1 MAEELGGEPR
11 REAGCGVGAQLRAA
25 RERAGLTIAAA
36 ARKLLV
42 GEQVLEALESERF
55 ETLGASIY
63 VKSYLRRYADLLG
76 EPVAP
81 LYERLASG
89 LLMPQPDLTRAPRAA
104 RPKAGFAGRILSA
117 LAVLVVVG
125 LAWWGWSHWREVAA
139 VPVVSRL
146 VSPRLPA
153 VPVARAAAVAAR
165 AAPEPV
171 APAPAP
177 AVSPHAAAAP
187 GAATARITLRFP
199 AASWVAVID
208 AAGRSIYRGMVAAG
222 ARRSF
227 EGRAPLHV
235 VLGYAS
241 GVAVRIDGRPAS
253 IASYVGRDHAVSF
266 DITAGGRVLP
276 APPGAGG

>member
-1 MAEELGGEPR
+1 
-11 REAGCGVGAQLRAA
+11 
-25 RERAGLTIAAA
+25 
-36 ARKLLV
+36 
-42 GEQVLEALESERF
+42 SERF
-55 ETLGASIY
+55 EALGASIY
-63 VKSYLRRYADLLG
+63 VKSYLRRYADLLD
-76 EPVAP
+76 EPAAP
-81 LYERLASG
+81 LYERLASR
-89 LLMPQPDLTRAPRAA
+89 LVMPTPDLTRAPRAA
-104 RPKAGFAGRILSA
+104 RPKAGFAGRILGA

-125 LAWWGWSHWREVAA
+125 LAWWGWSHRRQAEA
-139 VPVVSRL
+139 VPVGSRRVSR
-146 VSPRLPA
+146 RLLA
-153 VPVARAAAVAAR
+153 VPVARAGAGSAR

-171 APAPAP
+171 APAPA
-177 AVSPHAAAAP
+177 VSPRAAVAP

>member
-25 RERAGLTIAAA
+25 RERAGLTIGQA

-42 GEQVLEALESERF
+42 GEQVLEALETERF

-76 EPVAP
+76 EPAAP
-81 LYERLASG
+81 LHERLASR
-89 LLMPQPDLTRAPRAA
+89 LVMPQPDLTRAPRAA
-104 RPKAGFAGRILSA
+104 RPKAGFAGRVLSG

-125 LAWWGWSHWREVAA
+125 LAWWGWSHRREVVA

-146 VSPRLPA
+146 VSTRLPA
-153 VPVARAAAVAAR
+153 VPAARAGAGSAR

-171 APAPAP
+171 AHGAAS
-177 AVSPHAAAAP
+177 ARAAAVAS
-187 GAATARITLRFP
+187 AATARITLRFP

-208 AAGRSIYRGMVAAG
+208 AGGRSIYRGMVAAG
-222 ARRSF
+222 ATRSF

-241 GVAVRIDGRPAS
+241 GVAVRIDGRRAS
-253 IASYVGRDHAVSF
+253 IGSYVGRDHAVSF

>member
-55 ETLGASIY
+55 EALGASIY

-81 LYERLASG
+81 LYERLASR
-89 LLMPQPDLTRAPRAA
+89 LLLPQPDLTRAPRAA
-104 RPKAGFAGRILSA
+104 RPKAGFVGRILSA

-125 LAWWGWSHWREVAA
+125 LAWWGWSHRREVVAI
-139 VPVVSRL
+139 PVVSRL
-146 VSPRLPA
+146 VSTRLPA
-153 VPVARAAAVAAR
+153 VPVGRAGAVSAR

-171 APAPAP
+171 APAP